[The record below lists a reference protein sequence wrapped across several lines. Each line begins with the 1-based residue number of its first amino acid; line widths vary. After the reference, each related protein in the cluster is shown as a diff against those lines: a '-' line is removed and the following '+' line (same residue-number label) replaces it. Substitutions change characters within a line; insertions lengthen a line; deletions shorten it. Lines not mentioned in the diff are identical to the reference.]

1 VPGKRRSANY
11 LAGPG
16 RPEPESGTTR
26 SDPLSDLHLRAA
38 QGRPDAIEA
47 LLRQFRLAIVRYCRA
62 RLAQNR
68 LAQNRLAQTGSQ
80 DEDDPAPGADPAPR
94 TRCP

>member
-1 VPGKRRSANY
+1 MTGRNCLAIDDGTTTLGY

-16 RPEPESGTTR
+16 RRKPESGTTR

-47 LLRQFRLAIVRYCRA
+47 LLRQLRPAIAAHKVADAARA
-62 RLAQNR
+62 SARSPPAS
-68 LAQNRLAQTGSQ
+68 TP
-80 DEDDPAPGADPAPR
+80 DPPEGHARRP
-94 TRCP
+94 